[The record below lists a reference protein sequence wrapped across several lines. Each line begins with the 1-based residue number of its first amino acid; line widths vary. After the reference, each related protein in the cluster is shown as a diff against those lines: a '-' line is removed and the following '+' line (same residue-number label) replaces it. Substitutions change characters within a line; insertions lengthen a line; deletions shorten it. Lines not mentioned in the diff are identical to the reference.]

1 MGGYLMY
8 GYCGKILVA
17 NLSENDT
24 SILPIDVK
32 IVSKFL
38 GGSGYAS
45 RLLYDLIDPNAN
57 PLGPDNM
64 LLFMTGPLTGTL
76 APSTGRHVI
85 CGKSPITGLWGES
98 HSGGH
103 FGERIRASG
112 FDGILIEGASK
123 TPVFLQI
130 ENEEAEILPADNLWG
145 TSTSETQE
153 TLKKNNRRMQVSCIG
168 PAGENLVKFASIVND
183 ERVAARCGL
192 GAVMGSKKLKAITVN
207 GSNDLSLASPD
218 EFKELALS
226 SSKILGESMTMLTD
240 QGTNMYVDIGMMF
253 NDIPIKYFQEIEFED
268 ADLIN
273 GKSLS
278 EILTGRSACYSCPI
292 ACGRKVSVAE
302 YDLRNISGP
311 EFQTVASFGSNMLIS
326 DLKKIVL
333 INRLCNQYGL
343 DTISCGSTIAFA
355 TYLCDIGKADYGFK
369 WNDADTVI
377 DTIHKIAKR
386 EGIGNIL
393 AEGSLALG
401 KKHNAEESVMHV
413 RGLEIPNHDPRAF
426 SGMATVYTTA
436 SRGATHLEGDMYSVD
451 MGADVR
457 ELGIVGG
464 NRLEN
469 EGKGAL
475 AAKAQ
480 NYRAFF
486 DSVIM
491 CHFAIVPPKTI
502 ISLLNLATGR
512 NFNVEDIL
520 TIGARA
526 VTTKR
531 LFNLRCGLRTQD
543 EKLPPAL
550 LKPHPENVTND
561 FVPDVD
567 MQLRDY
573 YEYRKWDRKTGKPS
587 EEALR
592 SLGIDI

>member
-1 MGGYLMY
+1 MY
-8 GYCGKILVA
+8 GYSGKIMVA
-17 NLSENDT
+17 NLSKKVT
-24 SILPIDVK
+24 SIFPIDER
-32 IVSKFL
+32 ITSKFV
-38 GGSGYAS
+38 GGSGYAN
-45 RLLYDLIDPNAN
+45 RLLYDILDPNAD

-76 APSTGRHVI
+76 APSTGRHVV

-112 FDGILIEGASK
+112 FDGILVKGTSD

-130 ENEEAEILPADNLWG
+130 DDGEAEILPADNLWG
-145 TSTSETQE
+145 LSTSETQAI
-153 TLKKNNRRMQVSCIG
+153 LKKSDRRMQVSCIG
-168 PAGENLVKFASIVND
+168 PAGENLVKYASIVND

-192 GAVMGSKKLKAITVN
+192 GAVMGSKKLKAISVN
-207 GSNDLSLASPD
+207 GSKDIPLASPD

-226 SSKILGESMTMLTD
+226 SSKILGEAMSMLTD
-240 QGTNMYVDIGMMF
+240 QGTNMYLDIGMMF

-268 ADLIN
+268 AALIN
-273 GKSLS
+273 GKALS
-278 EILTGRSACYSCPI
+278 WILTGRSACYSCPI
-292 ACGRKVSVAE
+292 SCGRKVSVAE
-302 YDLRNISGP
+302 YDLENIAGP
-311 EFQTVASFGSNMLIS
+311 EFQTIASFGSNMLIS

-333 INRLCNQYGL
+333 MNRLCNQYGM

-355 TYLCDIGKADYGFK
+355 TYLCDAGKADYGFK
-369 WNDADTVI
+369 WDDPDTAI

-386 EGIGNIL
+386 EGIGDIL

-401 KKHNAEESVMHV
+401 KKHNAEESVLHV

-457 ELGIVGG
+457 ELGIIGG
-464 NRLEN
+464 DRLEN
-469 EGKGAL
+469 EGKGMT

-480 NYRAFF
+480 DFRAFF
-486 DSVIM
+486 DSAIM
-491 CHFAIVPPKTI
+491 CHFAIVPPKAI
-502 ISLLNLATGR
+502 VSLLNLATGWSLK
-512 NFNVEDIL
+512 VDDIL
-520 TIGARA
+520 TIGSRA
-526 VTTKR
+526 VTMKR
-531 LFNLRCGLRTQD
+531 LFNLRCGLNPRD
-543 EKLPPAL
+543 EKLPNAL
-550 LKPHPENVTND
+550 LIPHPDKVTDD

-567 MQLRDY
+567 MQLDEY

-587 EEALR
+587 EEAIR
-592 SLGIDI
+592 SLDINL

>member
-1 MGGYLMY
+1 MF

-17 NLSENDT
+17 DLSKKET
-24 SILPIDVK
+24 SILPLDVS
-32 IVSKFL
+32 IASKFL
-38 GGSGYAS
+38 GGSSYAS
-45 RLLYDLIDPNAN
+45 RLLYDLIDPKTD

-76 APSTGRHVI
+76 APSTGRHVV

-98 HSGGH
+98 HAGGH
-103 FGERIRASG
+103 FGERLRASG
-112 FDGILIEGASK
+112 FDGILIKGLSD
-123 TPVFLQI
+123 TPVTLQI
-130 ENEEAEILPADNLWG
+130 KNGEAEILPADDLWG
-145 TSTSETQE
+145 MTTSDTQE
-153 TLKKNNRRMQVSCIG
+153 SLKKNNGRMQVSCIG

-183 ERVAARCGL
+183 ERVAARCGM

-207 GSNDLSLASPD
+207 GSNSILLASPD

-226 SSKILGESMTMLTD
+226 SSKILGEAMYMLRD
-240 QGTNMYVDIGMMF
+240 QGTNMYLDIGMMF
-253 NDIPIKYFQEIEFED
+253 NDVPIKYFQEIEFD
-268 ADLIN
+268 NADLIN

-302 YDLRNISGP
+302 HDLENIAGP
-311 EFQTVASFGSNMLIS
+311 EFQTIASLGTNLMIS
-326 DLKKIVL
+326 DLNKIVL
-333 INRLCNQYGL
+333 MNHLCNQYGM
-343 DTISCGSTIAFA
+343 DTISCGSTIALA
-355 TYLCDIGKADYGFK
+355 TYLCDIDKANFGFK
-369 WNDADTVI
+369 WDDPDTVI
-377 DTIHKIAKR
+377 DTIHKIAQR

-401 KKHNAEESVMHV
+401 KKHNAEESVLHV

-426 SGMATVYTTA
+426 SGMTTVYTIA

-464 NRLEN
+464 DRIEN
-469 EGKGAL
+469 EGKGL
-475 AAKAQ
+475 TAAKAQ
-480 NYRAFF
+480 DYRAFF

-502 ISLLNLATGR
+502 VSLLNMATGGSR
-512 NFNVEDIL
+512 QVEDIL

-526 VTTKR
+526 VTMKR
-531 LFNLRCGLRTQD
+531 LFNLRCGLRTND
-543 EKLPPAL
+543 EKLPSAL
-550 LKPHPENVTND
+550 LKPHPESVTDD

-567 MQLRDY
+567 MQLQEY

-587 EEALR
+587 EEALQ
-592 SLGIDI
+592 SLDIEV

>member
-1 MGGYLMY
+1 MLGYS
-8 GYCGKILVA
+8 GKILVA
-17 NLSENDT
+17 DLSKRET
-24 SILPIDVK
+24 SILPIDEG
-32 IVSKFL
+32 ISFKFL

-45 RLLYDLIDPNAN
+45 RLLYEILDPNAD
-57 PLGPDNM
+57 PLGADNM

-76 APSTGRHVI
+76 APSTGRHVV

-112 FDGILIEGASK
+112 FDGILIKGAADS
-123 TPVFLQI
+123 PVVLQI
-130 ENEEAEILPADNLWG
+130 NDGNVEILPADDLWG
-145 TSTSETQE
+145 MSTSETQSN
-153 TLKKNNRRMQVSCIG
+153 LKKNNRRMQVSCIG

-192 GAVMGSKKLKAITVN
+192 GAVMGSKKLKALTVN
-207 GSNDLSLASPD
+207 GSSDISLASPD

-226 SSKILGESMTMLTD
+226 SSKILGEAMSMLTD

-253 NDIPIKYFQEIEFED
+253 NDIPIKYFQDIEFDD

-273 GKSLS
+273 GKALT

-302 YDLRNISGP
+302 YDLENIAGP
-311 EFQTVASFGSNMLIS
+311 EFQTIASFGSNMLIS
-326 DLKKIVL
+326 DLNKIVVM
-333 INRLCNQYGL
+333 NRLCNQYGM

-355 TYLCDIGKADYGFK
+355 TYLCDNGKADYGFK
-369 WNDADTVI
+369 WNDPDAVI

-386 EGIGNIL
+386 EGIGDIL

-401 KKHNAEESVMHV
+401 RKHNTEESVIHV

-426 SGMATVYTTA
+426 SGMTTVYTTA

-464 NRLEN
+464 DRLEN
-469 EGKGAL
+469 EGKGTTS
-475 AAKAQ
+475 AKAQ
-480 NYRAFF
+480 DFRAFF

-502 ISLLNLATGR
+502 ISLLNLATGGSLS
-512 NFNVEDIL
+512 VDDIL

-526 VTTKR
+526 VTMKR

-550 LKPHPENVTND
+550 LKPHPESVTDD
-561 FVPDVD
+561 FVPDVE
-567 MQLRDY
+567 MQLQEY

-587 EEALR
+587 EESIR
-592 SLGIDI
+592 SLDIEV

>member
-1 MGGYLMY
+1 MLGYS
-8 GYCGKILVA
+8 GKILVA
-17 NLSENDT
+17 DLSKRET
-24 SILPIDVK
+24 SILPIDDE
-32 IVSKFL
+32 IASKFL

-45 RLLYDLIDPNAN
+45 RLLYDILDPNAD

-76 APSTGRHVI
+76 APSTGRHVV

-112 FDGILIEGASK
+112 FDGILIKGASD
-123 TPVFLQI
+123 TPVYLQI
-130 ENEEAEILPADNLWG
+130 NDGESEILPAGDLWG
-145 TSTSETQE
+145 LSTSETQAS
-153 TLKKNNRRMQVSCIG
+153 LKKNNRRMQVSCIG

-207 GSNDLSLASPD
+207 GSCDISLASPD

-226 SSKILGESMTMLTD
+226 SSKILGEAMSMLTD

-253 NDIPIKYFQEIEFED
+253 NDIPIKYFQEIKFD
-268 ADLIN
+268 AADLIN
-273 GKSLS
+273 GKALTD
-278 EILTGRSACYSCPI
+278 ILTGRSACYACPI

-302 YDLRNISGP
+302 YDLENIAGP

-333 INRLCNQYGL
+333 MNRFCNEYGI

-369 WNDADTVI
+369 WDDPDTVI

-401 KKHNAEESVMHV
+401 KKHDAEESVLHV

-426 SGMATVYTTA
+426 SGMTTVYTTA
-436 SRGATHLEGDMYSVD
+436 ARGATHLEGDMYSVD

-464 NRLEN
+464 DRLEN
-469 EGKGAL
+469 EGKGTT
-475 AAKAQ
+475 AARAQ
-480 NYRAFF
+480 DFRAFF

-502 ISLLNLATGR
+502 ISLLNLAIGGFLT
-512 NFNVEDIL
+512 VDDIL

-526 VTTKR
+526 VTMKR
-531 LFNLRCGLRTQD
+531 LFNLRCGLHTQD
-543 EKLPPAL
+543 EKLPSAL
-550 LKPHPENVTND
+550 LKPQPEGVTDD

-567 MQLRDY
+567 LQLQDY
-573 YEYRKWDRKTGKPS
+573 YEYRKWDRETGKPS
-587 EEALR
+587 EEAIR
-592 SLGIDI
+592 SLDIEV